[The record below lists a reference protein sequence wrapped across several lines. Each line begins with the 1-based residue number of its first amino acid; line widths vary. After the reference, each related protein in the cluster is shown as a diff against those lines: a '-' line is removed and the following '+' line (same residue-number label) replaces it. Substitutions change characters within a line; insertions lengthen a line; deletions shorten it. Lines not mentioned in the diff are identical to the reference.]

1 MRKLKTRELGR
12 KSKSEVLKSR
22 RIPVIIVLDNVRSAL
37 NIGSV
42 FRTADAFL
50 IERIYLCGISAT
62 PPDTAIHK
70 TALGATE
77 SVPWKYFKT
86 TTDAVNE
93 LKAEHWKIFAVEQ
106 TKNAKDLHSFIPEA
120 GEKAAFIFGHEIN
133 GVSQEVIDCCEGSIM
148 IPQEGMKHSLNIAV
162 SAGIV
167 MWELFVKLRNK
178 N

>member
-1 MRKLKTRELGR
+1 M
-12 KSKSEVLKSR
+12 
-22 RIPVIIVLDNVRSAL
+22 
-37 NIGSV
+37 
-42 FRTADAFL
+42 
-50 IERIYLCGISAT
+50 
-62 PPDTAIHK
+62 
-70 TALGATE
+70 
-77 SVPWKYFKT
+77 
-86 TTDAVNE
+86 
-93 LKAEHWKIFAVEQ
+93 EQ
-106 TKNAKDLHSFIPEA
+106 TKNARDLHSFIPEA